1 MKYRHEYHAGNFAD
15 VHKHV
20 TLLAL
25 LTALQ
30 RKDKG
35 FLYLETHAGRGAYD
49 LSGPSGESAS
59 GIGRLEAR
67 YRSPGAE
74 QSVPQEIRHYLERV
88 ELLRR
93 ERGEPRFYPGS
104 PLLAASE
111 LRPVDRA
118 VLIER
123 QPAEARALARA
134 LSAQAQGR
142 ARPPQVAESR
152 AKTTLFDRDGAGPGR
167 SPDPALAEGRARPP
181 QVAES
186 RAKTTLFDRD
196 GAGPG
201 RSPDPALAET
211 RARPPQVALE
221 TADGFERLRAWL
233 PPRERRGLTFIDP
246 PYEESRQDFERTRH
260 AAAEALRRFRTGLV
274 AVWYPIKDERHT
286 AAWHAALAAGLDCAM
301 LAAELSLYP
310 RDSRVALN
318 GSGMLILNPPY
329 QLAERM
335 AIWLP
340 QLHACL
346 DLGHGGGASVRQL

>member
-1 MKYRHEYHAGNFAD
+1 LKYRHDHHAGNFAD

-25 LTALQ
+25 LAALR

-49 LSGPSGESAS
+49 LSGSSGESAS
-59 GIGRLEAR
+59 GIGRLEAQQ
-67 YRSPGAE
+67 RSPGAE
-74 QSVPQEIRHYLERV
+74 QSVAEEIGAYLARI

-93 ERGEPRFYPGS
+93 ERGEPRLYPGS

-118 VLIER
+118 VLVES
-123 QPAEARALARA
+123 QAPEARALERA
-134 LSAQAQGR
+134 LSAQTQGG
-142 ARPPQVAESR
+142 ARPPQMAHINV
-152 AKTTLFDRDGAGPGR
+152 
-167 SPDPALAEGRARPP
+167 
-181 QVAES
+181 
-186 RAKTTLFDRD
+186 
-196 GAGPG
+196 
-201 RSPDPALAET
+201 ET
-211 RARPPQVALE
+211 G
-221 TADGFERLRAWL
+221 DGFERLRAWL

-246 PYEESRQDFERTRH
+246 PYEETRQDFERTRH
-260 AAAEALRRFRTGLV
+260 AAAEALRRFATGVV
-274 AVWYPIKDERHT
+274 AIWYPIKDERDT
-286 AAWHAALAAGLDCAM
+286 AAWHRALAAELDCEL
-301 LAAELSLYP
+301 LASELSLYP

-346 DLGHGGGASVRQL
+346 DLGHGGGGGVKHLKT

>member
-1 MKYRHEYHAGNFAD
+1 LKYRHEYHAGNFAD

-25 LTALQ
+25 LAALQ
-30 RKDKG
+30 RKDKA
-35 FLYLETHAGRGAYD
+35 FFYLETHAGRGAYD
-49 LSGPSGESAS
+49 LSGPSGEAAS
-59 GIGRLEAR
+59 GIGRLEAQR
-67 YRSPGAE
+67 PSDSVAE
-74 QSVPQEIRHYLERV
+74 EIRHYLARV

-93 ERGEPRFYPGS
+93 ERGDPRFYPGS

-118 VLIER
+118 VFIES
-123 QPAEARALARA
+123 QPAEARALERA
-134 LSAQAQGR
+134 LSSQARG
-142 ARPPQVAESR
+142 
-152 AKTTLFDRDGAGPGR
+152 
-167 SPDPALAEGRARPP
+167 
-181 QVAES
+181 
-186 RAKTTLFDRD
+186 
-196 GAGPG
+196 
-201 RSPDPALAET
+201 
-211 RARPPQVALE
+211 RPPQVALE
-221 TADGFERLRAWL
+221 VSDGFERVRGWL

-260 AAAEALRRFRTGLV
+260 AAAEALRRFHTGVV
-274 AVWYPIKDERHT
+274 AAWYPIKDERDV
-286 AAWHAALAAGLDCAM
+286 AAWHAALAAELDCPL

-335 AIWLP
+335 TIWLP

-346 DLGHGGGASVRQL
+346 DLGHGGGAIVRELK